1 MTAWGGKCDES
12 SDKSAFRACNAIAL
26 RAQGVIARR
35 DEMTYQSF
43 LEDTSP
49 EVAAIRMNI
58 LRGMRV
64 PAAMDFVLGEG
75 SYEKFAREIYD
86 SIRARG

>member
-35 DEMTYQSF
+35 DEMTPTITHYTVSNRITGKTT
-43 LEDTSP
+43 EYKTS
-49 EVAAIRMNI
+49 AAASR
-58 LRGMRV
+58 
-64 PAAMDFVLGEG
+64 AMDRMDAAYGAYICTRKAHWSDE
-75 SYEKFAREIYD
+75 A
-86 SIRARG
+86 